1 MHGAIGSA
9 ALVDEVSATAR
20 DYFHGHAVL
29 CHPIH
34 YLVSPERELQADIRL
49 IGHFPALGSCCKPS
63 SSEPMAVGAHMLQYI
78 PEIFTLFMLRSFAT
92 L

>member
-1 MHGAIGSA
+1 LHGAIGGA

-34 YLVSPERELQADIRL
+34 YLVSPELQADIRL

-78 PEIFTLFMLRSFAT
+78 PVFTIFMSRSFAT